1 MPDMYLMHPGHP
13 LPLAVVWRHHIKRTH
28 RLRIPRYL
36 HPRKEPTMSTES
48 VTPMSETAYGRKIAS
63 GAYFNGA
70 FQSPKV
76 SLDKI
81 TRDVQV
87 ERGGANVQTR
97 LPRYPLMGHR
107 EGLRMNDMITLASAL
122 WVLALHSGTA
132 HQTPAVQSRSAERR
146 AGKEGVR

>member
-13 LPLAVVWRHHIKRTH
+13 LPLAVVWRHHLKRTPL
-28 RLRIPRYL
+28 LRIPRYL

-87 ERGGANVQTR
+87 QRGGANVQTR
-97 LPRYPLMGHR
+97 LPRYPPMGHR
-107 EGLRMNDMITLASAL
+107 EALRTHAMLPLAPTL
-122 WVLALHSGTA
+122 WVLARH
-132 HQTPAVQSRSAERR
+132 RS
-146 AGKEGVR
+146 

>member
-13 LPLAVVWRHHIKRTH
+13 LPLAVVWRHHLKRTPL
-28 RLRIPRYL
+28 LRIPRYL

-97 LPRYPLMGHR
+97 SEEHTSELQSLMR
-107 EGLRMNDMITLASAL
+107 ISYAVFCLKKKKNKSKTP
-122 WVLALHSGTA
+122 TTT
-132 HQTPAVQSRSAERR
+132 QT
-146 AGKEGVR
+146 